1 MFQEICGIARKGAR
15 IVVVALHFAP
25 AQLDMISLLMKELQI
40 TGAIEYPVEFPAVIE
55 MLSSGKVDV
64 RPMISHSF
72 PLSRFNEAFAQAQKQ
87 NEALKVLVDCQ
98 S

>member
-1 MFQEICGIARKGAR
+1 
-15 IVVVALHFAP
+15 
-25 AQLDMISLLMKELQI
+25 MISLLMKELQI

-55 MLSSGKVDV
+55 MLSRKWM

-87 NEALKVLVDCQ
+87 NEALKVPVDRQ
-98 S
+98 SRETPFTNVVA